1 MNNIPNKLTMIRVIL
16 IPFFIVFMLWDAVPY
31 GEYIAAA
38 VFILAC
44 ITDFFDGYLARKYNE
59 TTTFGKFM
67 DPLADKL
74 LVCSALICF
83 AADPECVM
91 PAWAV
96 IVIIAREFIISG
108 FRLIA
113 VEKGVVI
120 AANYWGKVK
129 TVVQMVMSIVLIL
142 DFSFSGAELLE
153 WILIWAAVVLT
164 VISLLD
170 YIYKNRAVLS
180 DTETRKKDGDIDG
193 NTGTMA
199 CQRIDKKK
207 CYDNNCRVM
216 YGRFDLRAHCKRQW
230 SFRRVSPGICNLF
243 Q

>member
-1 MNNIPNKLTMIRVIL
+1 MNLPNKLTVLRVIMV
-16 IPFFIVFMLWDAVPY
+16 PFFVFFMLTDVGGAANKW
-31 GEYIAAA
+31 IAL
-38 VFILAC
+38 VLFIVASL
-44 ITDFFDGYLARKYNE
+44 TDMLDGKSARKYNLV
-59 TTTFGKFM
+59 TNFGKFM

-180 DTETRKKDGDIDG
+180 DTETR
-193 NTGTMA
+193 
-199 CQRIDKKK
+199 
-207 CYDNNCRVM
+207 
-216 YGRFDLRAHCKRQW
+216 
-230 SFRRVSPGICNLF
+230 
-243 Q
+243 